1 MRAKFGL
8 IFLSPQVL
16 SSLVP
21 SLIGYVSDSDL
32 SDTAL
37 GVLVNVAQASP
48 TSIVPFLST
57 LRKVGQKNPWLL
69 GHIAKIHGAVG
80 LNSEVGIYITLVLC
94 LHHTCFMLQIQL
106 VDT

>member
-1 MRAKFGL
+1 MRTKFGL

-48 TSIVPFLST
+48 TSIAPFLST

-69 GHIAKIHGAVG
+69 GYIAKIHGAVG
-80 LNSEVGIYITLVLC
+80 LTNEVGIYITIRVLC
-94 LHHTCFMLQIQL
+94 FKYC
-106 VDT
+106 

>member
-1 MRAKFGL
+1 MKAKFGL

-37 GVLVNVAQASP
+37 GVLANVAQASP
-48 TSIVPFLST
+48 ASIVPFLST

-80 LNSEVGIYITLVLC
+80 LTSEVGIYITIRVLC
-94 LHHTCFMLQIQL
+94 FKSS
-106 VDT
+106 